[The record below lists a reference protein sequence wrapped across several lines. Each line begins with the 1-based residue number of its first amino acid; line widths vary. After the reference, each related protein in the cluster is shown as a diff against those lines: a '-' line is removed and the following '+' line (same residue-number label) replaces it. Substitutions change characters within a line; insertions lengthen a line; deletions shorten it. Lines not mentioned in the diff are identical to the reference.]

1 MVNNTMCALQYE
13 RAPQNGD
20 SHKSVFNRLCDYIIG
35 YLIETLKLYFGILI
49 IQERHWMSNNHVKKN
64 TQ

>member
-49 IQERHWMSNNHVKKN
+49 IQERH
-64 TQ
+64 